1 MFSKQ
6 FGARFVFKI
15 FSSFA
20 FKNKLEKWSF
30 DLK

>member
-15 FSSFA
+15 FSNLA
-20 FKNKLEKWSF
+20 FKNNLEKWSF